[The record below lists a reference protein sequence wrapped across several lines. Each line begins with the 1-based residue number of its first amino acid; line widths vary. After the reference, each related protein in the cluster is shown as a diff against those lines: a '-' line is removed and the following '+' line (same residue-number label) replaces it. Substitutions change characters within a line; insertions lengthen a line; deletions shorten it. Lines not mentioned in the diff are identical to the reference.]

1 MGRVRRAL
9 LNSIRAIPTSPRP
22 SPPPE
27 DVSDGF
33 LDKTEVTCPMA
44 NDIVN
49 GVLTAGHGY
58 RIIADKDGDK
68 ASLVFQ
74 GKGTAPGRICPLI
87 SKPDFLISS

>member
-1 MGRVRRAL
+1 MGRVRWAL
-9 LNSIRAIPTSPRP
+9 LKLDPGDPHLTPTLSA
-22 SPPPE
+22 PE

-58 RIIADKDGDK
+58 CIIADKDGDK
-68 ASLVFQ
+68 ASIVFQ